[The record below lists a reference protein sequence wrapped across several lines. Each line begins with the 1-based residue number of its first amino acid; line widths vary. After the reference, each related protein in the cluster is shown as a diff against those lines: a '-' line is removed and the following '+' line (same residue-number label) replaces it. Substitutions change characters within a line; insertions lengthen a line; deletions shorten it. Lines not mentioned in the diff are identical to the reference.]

1 MECGLP
7 VVSFRTD
14 GPSEII
20 RDGQDGILIDNY
32 RKGQFADALERLM
45 TDEELRKRMGIAA
58 TERAEEFNLAHI
70 LRKWE
75 SVLTGDTPYL

>member
-1 MECGLP
+1 MCIRDRVITEAMECGLP

-32 RKGQFADALERLM
+32 RKDQFADALERLM
-45 TDEELRKRMGIAA
+45 LSLI
-58 TERAEEFNLAHI
+58 HI
-70 LRKWE
+70 FLF
-75 SVLTGDTPYL
+75 

>member
-1 MECGLP
+1 
-7 VVSFRTD
+7 
-14 GPSEII
+14 
-20 RDGQDGILIDNY
+20 
-32 RKGQFADALERLM
+32 M
-45 TDEELRKRMGIAA
+45 TDEELRKRMGTAA